1 MHTRTQRFIKKTVKF
16 YKRLPAEIKL
26 PFQFLLFLFLLLE
39 KSLNFIK
46 ITMGRIKPGRI
57 SHKRRKGAKNK
68 ARTTP
73 IESRFSFSIATKVKY
88 FFLGIFFSFL
98 FIFLPILFVIFLQD
112 LPQPEELS
120 HRQIAQTT
128 KLYDRNHTLLY
139 EIYASQNRT
148 LISLSDVP
156 KYLQQ
161 ATLSIEDKNFYKH
174 PGFDLTSIIR
184 ALKENL
190 SRGGAIQGGSTIT
203 QQLIKSSLLT
213 SERNISRKVKELVL
227 AFWTERI
234 YSKNQ
239 ILEMYFNQVPY
250 GGTAW
255 GIEAASE
262 VYFGKHVNQLDL
274 SESAF
279 MAGLTQAPSDYSPF
293 GPNPTLWKVRQ
304 KEVLKRMVANGYISK
319 KQADTAAKEALY
331 FKKQDLP
338 LRAPHFVMYV
348 KDLLV
353 QKYGLAAVEKGG
365 LEVTT
370 SLDLTKQELTEKI
383 VREEVASDAYLHLTN
398 GAVVITDPKNG
409 DILAM
414 VGSKDYNDPNGGKV
428 NIATSERQPGSTVKV
443 ITYSAGL
450 MHGFTAATI
459 LEDTPTS
466 FPNPW
471 GAPYTPVNYDGAF
484 HGRVPLRF
492 ALANSLNIPA
502 VKMLQK
508 VGVPTMI
515 ALANHMG
522 MTSWD
527 KPDQY
532 GLSVTLGGAEAT
544 MLDMAT
550 VFGTLSN
557 GGNKVTLDPFLLIK
571 DYTGRT
577 LEKKSVEQ
585 THAMPAGVAF
595 IISNIISDNQAR
607 SMEFGSN
614 SPLYIPGHTVSVKTG
629 TSDNKRDNW
638 TVGYTKDFVVTVWVG
653 NNDNTPMSPVLASG
667 ITGAAPI
674 WHKVMVNL
682 LGNKPD
688 QKPQMPPD
696 VTMKLCFGKPEYF
709 LKGTENSVNC
719 GGNFPTPKVYSL
731 N

>member
-16 YKRLPAEIKL
+16 YNHLPSEIKL
-26 PFQFLLFLFLLLE
+26 PFRLLLFLFLLLE
-39 KSLNFIK
+39 KFTHSLKATI
-46 ITMGRIKPGRI
+46 GRIGQGHPP
-57 SHKRRKGAKNK
+57 HKRRKTSKHTAKPL
-68 ARTTP
+68 R
-73 IESRFSFSIATKVKY
+73 IDSRFSFSIATKVKY
-88 FFLGIFFSFL
+88 FSLGIFFSFL

-234 YSKNQ
+234 YSKSQ

-279 MAGLTQAPSDYSPF
+279 LAGLTQAPSDYSPF

-319 KQADTAAKEALY
+319 QQSEQAAKETLS

-353 QKYGLAAVEKGG
+353 KKYGLAAVEKGG

-370 SLDLTKQELTEKI
+370 TLDLTKQESTEKI
-383 VREEVASDAYLHLTN
+383 VREEVANDAYLHLTN
-398 GAVVITDPKNG
+398 GAVVITDPQSG
-409 DILAM
+409 DIIAM
-414 VGSKDYNDPNGGKV
+414 VGSKDYNDPDGGKV
-428 NIATSERQPGSTVKV
+428 NIATAQRQPGSTVKV

-577 LEKKSVEQ
+577 LEKKSVVQ
-585 THAMPAGVAF
+585 TRAMPTGVAY

-653 NNDNTPMSPVLASG
+653 NNDNSPMSPVLASG

-682 LGNKPD
+682 LDNKPD
-688 QKPQMPPD
+688 QKQQIPSD
-696 VTMKLCFGKPEYF
+696 VTMKTCFGKPEYF